1 MKIVITESQMRMV
14 IESSNKPTR
23 KSEILKKMWDKQ
35 TKEKG
40 YPTFDEDILGYFGID
55 RWTDI
60 RDYGEFFND
69 YIGGEEKTMEIIDN
83 LSINNFSTKDF
94 PEMFVGGYDFDWRI
108 TNVYVKDDVYKI
120 ECQVSEGGSVTTMD
134 GRHLSLEDA
143 LNDDE
148 VGFEIQGEVS
158 GVIQDCLNSL
168 IYPRTG
174 IKVVV
179 YYVEI

>member
-108 TNVYVKDDVYKI
+108 TNVYIKDDVYKI
-120 ECQVSEGGSVTTMD
+120 ECQVSDGGSVTIMD

-143 LNDDE
+143 VNDDDF
-148 VGFEIQGEVS
+148 GFEIEGEVS

-174 IKVVV
+174 IMVNV